1 MSIAPIYLL
10 YGAIALC
17 SLLLVEGLFYLIADS
32 KEGQSGANRRMRM
45 LSSGADPD
53 EIYAKLRRPE
63 PESWTHLGFIG
74 EFLAKLHLM
83 VNQAG
88 LTISTGRVGVLMLLL
103 TCMSFFGFVLF
114 ILKKTSIEMEAIT
127 VLTGMGLSLA
137 IGVAAPLL
145 YFRYMKSR
153 RMKLFGEQ
161 LPDALDMMVRSLRV
175 GHPISIAISLAS
187 KQMPDPIGTELGFAV
202 DEMTYG
208 LELREALANI
218 GDRVDVPD
226 FQFVVVAISI
236 QHDTGGNLAEV
247 LHGLSTVIRAR
258 FQMFRK
264 IRALAA
270 EGSFSAKVLGALPFV
285 FGAFTFAAKPQYY
298 LGVADEPL
306 FLQIM
311 VLGLVLQITGIFI
324 MHKLINFRV

>member
-32 KEGQSGANRRMRM
+32 KEGQRGANRRMRM
-45 LSSGADPD
+45 LSAGADPD
-53 EIYAKLRRPE
+53 EIFAKLRRPE
-63 PESWTHLGFIG
+63 PETWEHLGVIG
-74 EFLAKLHLM
+74 DFLAKLHIM
-83 VNQAG
+83 INQAG
-88 LTISTGRVGVLMLLL
+88 LTISTGRVGVLMVVLS
-103 TCMSFFGFVLF
+103 CMGFFGFVLL
-114 ILKKTSIEMEAIT
+114 ILRKTAIELDAVAI
-127 VLTGMGLSLA
+127 LIGLALSFAIGMGS
-137 IGVAAPLL
+137 PLL
-145 YFRYMKSR
+145 YFRHLKTR

-175 GHPISIAISLAS
+175 GHPVSIAITLAS

-208 LELREALANI
+208 LELREALGNI
-218 GDRVDVPD
+218 ADRVDVPD

-270 EGSFSAKVLGALPFV
+270 EGSFSAKLLGALPFV
-285 FGAFTFAAKPQYY
+285 FGAFTFAAKPSYY
-298 LGVADEPL
+298 TNVASEPL
-306 FLQIM
+306 FLKIM
-311 VLGLVLQITGIFI
+311 AVALVLQLTGIFI
-324 MHKLINFRV
+324 MNKLINFRV